1 MNGRME
7 HKVRWLAVLLFAL
20 AMTTVGCG
28 ADGGSGSGS
37 SWSSQIS
44 TTSDSSGGSGGQ
56 AYVPGGL
63 ADAGGGGDTTGGS
76 DSAGSTDTAAG
87 DAGSSAD
94 DAGAADAGD
103 DTSEEDAG
111 PTVEKEVVPANP
123 FVLTKADPFSTF
135 AADVDTASYDNFLQY
150 IGMGLLPPSTSVRL
164 EEFVN
169 AFDYKDSRP
178 APGSA
183 HPFAVHVEA
192 ARSPF
197 SPKTRLVRIGI
208 AGKDFADLEKK
219 AVNLVFLVDVSG
231 SMSASNK
238 LPAARELIKAAIDV
252 LAPTDTI
259 AIVKYASGVSVT
271 LAPTKAAEKAK
282 IVAAANALKSGGS
295 TNGAGGIQLAYQ
307 QAEAAKIEG
316 INHVVLCT
324 DGDFNI
330 GVSSTTALVKLIEE
344 KRKLGITLTALGFG
358 GPGYNDA
365 MMEAVSNAGDGIYAS
380 IANAEAAV
388 AYAKDG
394 LLASIVHIA
403 KDVKLQV
410 EWNPMVVHAWRLLG
424 YENRA
429 LTDIE
434 FLQDE
439 VDAGEIGAGHK
450 VTALYEI
457 VLEPD
462 ALPQPDGA
470 PQVIGTGKLAD
481 ASGAE
486 IKPEIQDTEVVRAKV
501 RYKLPGA
508 QPSDP
513 SLQVHAALDA
523 TAVADDQ
530 LIDLAKASPS
540 LRWAVG
546 IAAMAERLKG
556 SPFRSKADES
566 VAIAL
571 LGGATEGIAK
581 RTTALEAMKTAS
593 TLLK

>member
-1 MNGRME
+1 MNSKRHNG
-7 HKVRWLAVLLFAL
+7 VRSAWALSLALVVMVA
-20 AMTTVGCG
+20 GCG
-28 ADGGSGSGS
+28 ADEAASWGGGMG
-37 SWSSQIS
+37 
-44 TTSDSSGGSGGQ
+44 TSDSGGGGARSYDYGAVVATSDASVGDTSGG
-56 AYVPGGL
+56 
-63 ADAGGGGDTTGGS
+63 ADAGSTHQDATADTGE
-76 DSAGSTDTAAG
+76 ADT
-87 DAGSSAD
+87 
-94 DAGAADAGD
+94 ADAGPSVD
-103 DTSEEDAG
+103 
-111 PTVEKEVVPANP
+111 KQVVPANP
-123 FVLTKADPFSTF
+123 FVLAKADPFSTF

-150 IGMGLLPPSTSVRL
+150 IGMGALPPPTWVRL

-178 APGSA
+178 APGSP

-197 SPKTRLVRIGI
+197 SPATRLVRIGI
-208 AGKDFADLEKK
+208 AGKGMAEISKP

-238 LPAARELIKAAIDV
+238 LPAARELIKASLEV

-259 AIVKYASGVSVT
+259 AIVKYASGVAVT
-271 LAPTKAAEKAK
+271 LAPTKVAEKAK
-282 IVAAANALKSGGS
+282 IVAAVNALKSGGS

-330 GVSSTTALVKLIEE
+330 GVSSTSALVSLIEE

-380 IANAEAAV
+380 IANASAAV

-394 LLASIVHIA
+394 LLGSIVHIA

-410 EWNPMVVHAWRLLG
+410 EWNPMVVYAWRLLG

-462 ALPQPDGA
+462 ALPKPSGA

-481 ASGAE
+481 ASGSE
-486 IKPEIQDTEVVRAKV
+486 VKPEIQDTELVRAKV

-508 QPSDP
+508 SPTDP
-513 SLQVHAALDA
+513 SIQIHAALDA
-523 TAVADDQ
+523 TAVAEDQ
-530 LIDLAKASPS
+530 LVDLAKASPS

-566 VAIAL
+566 VALGL
-571 LGGATEGIAK
+571 LSGATEGIDK
-581 RTTALEAMKTAS
+581 RKTALSAMQKAAQQIP
-593 TLLK
+593 